1 LGAHLRMKIAISI
14 GFPAA
19 GLFVSSWV
27 VDEFGLVLGLAAGI
41 ILGINYFFLMRK
53 FR

>member
-1 LGAHLRMKIAISI
+1 MKIAISI

-27 VDEFGLVLGLAAGI
+27 VDEFGLVLGLATGI
-41 ILGINYFFLMRK
+41 ILGINYFFLIRK